1 MLLTASIIMH
11 LVLLR
16 NTLQQNSVMVWGT
29 PASLFK
35 GKAEEEGRLFAV
47 SNNSL
52 VTPRDSL
59 GRRKWSERSPLSS
72 NKKVDHHCPLS
83 DFTVAGPRAVPR
95 AAAAHASTR
104 ESLIS
109 ALVFRLLCRCSPQFA
124 LTDWNFG
131 SRVQLY
137 LMHE

>member
-1 MLLTASIIMH
+1 MLSTASIIMR

-83 DFTVAGPRAVPR
+83 DFTVAGPRCAPCGGGSCLVQGFLDFR
-95 AAAAHASTR
+95 TR
-104 ESLIS
+104 FSSSLS
-109 ALVFRLLCRCSPQFA
+109 LSL
-124 LTDWNFG
+124 
-131 SRVQLY
+131 
-137 LMHE
+137 